1 MRELPYETKCLL
13 GELHYQEWFMNT
25 LIPLT
30 TFLRLVAYV
39 ARLWEQLKK
48 CIHNTGRAL

>member
-13 GELHYQEWFMNT
+13 GELYNREWFMNT

-30 TFLRLVAYV
+30 TFLRLVA
-39 ARLWEQLKK
+39 
-48 CIHNTGRAL
+48 